1 MVELGNKHE
10 CLNCST
16 KFYDLGKSPL
26 VCPSCGADQA
36 ELANEADQGSASK
49 KSKKTASSKK
59 SAKKK
64 AKKKAAA
71 EPKGKG
77 KAAGIDDEASADKS

>member
-16 KFYDLGKSPL
+16 KFYDLGKNQL

-36 ELANEADQGSASK
+36 ELAKEENKGSASK
-49 KSKKTASSKK
+49 KTASGKKKKT
-59 SAKKK
+59 KKK
-64 AKKKAAA
+64 AKDDAAKPKKQAKAK
-71 EPKGKG
+71 EPEDKG
-77 KAAGIDDEASADKS
+77 SAD